1 MQTFKSNSE
10 ANFKKLSNRDSNPSS
25 SPKTK
30 KIVIVG
36 AGVIGA
42 AIAYHLSQRDDVAV
56 TLLERDIPG
65 AGASGHSF
73 AWANAFGKEP
83 RDYHTLNRR
92 ALDMWYR
99 LAHQLDADIGVHYGG
114 EMRWESN
121 PQRAMQL
128 RQRIQQIQT
137 WGYPCRLITRAE
149 MLTLEPHLH
158 PGTVAAASFS
168 EADIHVETD
177 RFITVCLQRACE
189 RGAVVHSPT
198 YVTGFVIRNG
208 SVAAV
213 KTSDSEFS
221 CDAVVL
227 ASGVQTTELAS
238 LAKTH
243 IPQQRSPGIVIKTTP
258 CAKVLHNVAVIHA
271 PPKDGNHQHL
281 HLRQLSDGS
290 LRIGQ
295 GTQEGINRDNSQQH
309 ADALLARAKAYLPA
323 IADAEA
329 IPMPVGYRP
338 MPLDGF
344 PVLGF
349 TEAVQNLYITL
360 MHSGVTLAPLVGE
373 MATLEIADGA
383 RVDWFVPYRPERFR
397 TNH

>member
-1 MQTFKSNSE
+1 MN
-10 ANFKKLSNRDSNPSS
+10 SNR
-25 SPKTK
+25 K
-30 KIVIVG
+30 KVVIVG

-42 AIAYHLSQRDDVAV
+42 VIAYHLSQRDEVAV

-65 AGASGHSF
+65 TGASGHSF

-92 ALDMWYR
+92 SLDMWYR
-99 LAHQLDADIGVHYGG
+99 LAHQLDTDIGIHYGG
-114 EMRWESN
+114 EMRWEN
-121 PQRAMQL
+121 DPQRVTQL
-128 RQRIQQIQT
+128 RQRVQQIQA

-149 MLTLEPHLH
+149 MLALEPHLH
-158 PGTVAAASFS
+158 PGIVSAASFS
-168 EADIHVETD
+168 EADIHIETD
-177 RFITVCLQRACE
+177 RFIDVCLQRASE
-189 RGAVVHSPT
+189 RGAVVHPQT
-198 YVTGFVIRNG
+198 CVTGFVIRNG
-208 SVAAV
+208 SVAAL
-213 KTSDSEFS
+213 KTSDSEFP

-238 LAKTH
+238 LAKMY

-258 CAKVLHNVAVIHA
+258 CAEVLHNVAVIHA
-271 PPKDGNHQHL
+271 PPRDENHQYL

-295 GTQEGINRDNSQQH
+295 GTQEGINRDDSQQH

-329 IPMPVGYRP
+329 IPTPVGYRP

-349 TEAVQNLYITL
+349 TKAVQNLYIAL

-373 MATLEIADGA
+373 MAALEIADGA
-383 RVDWFVPYRPERFR
+383 RVDWFAPYRPERFR
-397 TNH
+397 SDH

>member
-1 MQTFKSNSE
+1 M
-10 ANFKKLSNRDSNPSS
+10 
-25 SPKTK
+25 
-30 KIVIVG
+30 IVG
-36 AGVIGA
+36 AGIIGA
-42 AIAYHLSQRDDVAV
+42 AIAYHLSRRNGIAV
-56 TLLERDIPG
+56 TVLERDIPG

-92 ALDMWYR
+92 SLDMWYR
-99 LAHQLDADIGVHYGG
+99 LAHQLDTDIGIHYGG
-114 EMRWESN
+114 EMRWEN
-121 PQRAMQL
+121 DPHRAAQL
-128 RQRIQQIQT
+128 RQRIEHIQR
-137 WGYPCRLITRAE
+137 WGYPCRLITRDE
-149 MLTLEPHLH
+149 MLALEPHLH

-177 RFITVCLQRACE
+177 RFINVCLQRACE
-189 RGAVVHSPT
+189 SGAVVHPQTS
-198 YVTGFVIRNG
+198 VTGFVIRKG
-208 SVAAV
+208 RVAAV
-213 KTSDSEFS
+213 KTADAEFP
-221 CDAVVL
+221 CDVLVL

-238 LAKTH
+238 LAHTH
-243 IPQQRSPGIVIKTTP
+243 IPQQRSPGIVIKTTS
-258 CAKVLHNVAVIHA
+258 CAKVLHNVAIIHA
-271 PPKDGNHQHL
+271 PSQDEKHQHL

-295 GTQEGINRDNSQQH
+295 GTQEGINRDDSQQH

-323 IADAEA
+323 IAAAEA
-329 IPMPVGYRP
+329 IPTPVGYRP

-349 TEAVQNLYITL
+349 TEAAQNLYIAL

-383 RVDWFVPYRPERFR
+383 RVDWFASYRPERFK
-397 TNH
+397 TNP

>member
-1 MQTFKSNSE
+1 MYSQTFKSSSKVSR
-10 ANFKKLSNRDSNPSS
+10 KKLSNRDSNPSP
-25 SPKTK
+25 SPQRK
-30 KIVIVG
+30 KVVIVG

-42 AIAYHLSQRDDVAV
+42 AIAYHLSLRKGIAV
-56 TLLERDIPG
+56 TILERDIPG

-92 ALDMWYR
+92 SLDMWYR
-99 LAHQLDADIGVHYGG
+99 LAHQLDADIGIHYGG
-114 EMRWESN
+114 EMRWENN
-121 PQRAMQL
+121 PQRATQL
-128 RQRIQQIQT
+128 RQRVQQIQT
-137 WGYPCRLITRAE
+137 WGYPCRLITRDE
-149 MLTLEPHLH
+149 MLALEPHLH
-158 PGTVAAASFS
+158 PTTVAAASFS

-177 RFITVCLQRACE
+177 RFIGVCLQRACE
-189 RGAVVHSPT
+189 SGVVVHPQTS
-198 YVTGFVIRNG
+198 VTGFVIRNG

-213 KTSDSEFS
+213 KTANAEFP
-221 CDAVVL
+221 CDVVVL
-227 ASGVQTTELAS
+227 ASGVQTTELAF
-238 LAKTH
+238 LTQTH

-258 CAKVLHNVAVIHA
+258 CDKVLHNVAVIHA
-271 PPKDGNHQHL
+271 PPRDESYQHL
-281 HLRQLSDGS
+281 HLRQLADGS

-295 GTQEGINRDNSQQH
+295 GTQEGINRDDSQQH

-329 IPMPVGYRP
+329 IPTPVGYRP

-349 TEAVQNLYITL
+349 TEAVQNLYIAL

-373 MATLEIADGA
+373 MATLEIADGT
-383 RVDWFVPYRPERFR
+383 RVDWFASYRPERFG
-397 TNH
+397 

>member
-1 MQTFKSNSE
+1 MNSN
-10 ANFKKLSNRDSNPSS
+10 KK
-25 SPKTK
+25 KV
-30 KIVIVG
+30 VIVG

-42 AIAYHLSQRDDVAV
+42 TIAYHLSQRDEIDVTV
-56 TLLERDIPG
+56 LERDIPG

-73 AWANAFGKEP
+73 AWANAFGKDP

-99 LAHQLDADIGVHYGG
+99 LAHQLDADIGIHYGG

-121 PQRAMQL
+121 PQRAAQL

-137 WGYPCRLITRAE
+137 WGYPCRLITRDE
-149 MLTLEPHLH
+149 MLVLEPHLH
-158 PGTVAAASFS
+158 PGTVSAASFS
-168 EADIHVETD
+168 EADIHIETD
-177 RFITVCLQRACE
+177 RFIDVCLQRACD
-189 RGAVVHSPT
+189 RGAVVHPQT
-198 YVTGFVIRNG
+198 CVTGFVIRNG

-213 KTSDSEFS
+213 KTADTEFP

-243 IPQQRSPGIVIKTTP
+243 IPQQRSPGIVIKTTL
-258 CAKVLHNVAVIHA
+258 CAEVLHNVAVIHA

-295 GTQEGINRDNSQQH
+295 GSQEGINRDNSQQH

-329 IPMPVGYRP
+329 IPTPVGYRP

-349 TEAVQNLYITL
+349 TEAVQNLYIAL

-373 MATLEIADGA
+373 MATLEIADDV
-383 RVDWFVPYRPERFR
+383 RVDWFAPYRPERFK
-397 TNH
+397 

>member
-1 MQTFKSNSE
+1 M
-10 ANFKKLSNRDSNPSS
+10 
-25 SPKTK
+25 
-30 KIVIVG
+30 IVG

-42 AIAYHLSQRDDVAV
+42 SIAYHLSERNSIAV
-56 TLLERDIPG
+56 TLLERDTPG

-73 AWANAFGKEP
+73 AWANAFGKDP

-92 ALDMWYR
+92 SLDMWYR
-99 LAHQLDADIGVHYGG
+99 LAQQLDADIGIHYGG
-114 EMRWESN
+114 EMRWENN
-121 PQRAMQL
+121 PERGVQL

-137 WGYPCRLITRAE
+137 WGYPCRLITRDE
-149 MLTLEPHLH
+149 MLALEPHLR

-168 EADIHVETD
+168 EADIHIETD
-177 RFITVCLQRACE
+177 RFIDVCLQRACE
-189 RGAVVHSPT
+189 AGATVRPKTS
-198 YVTGFVIRNG
+198 VTGFVIRNG

-213 KTSDSEFS
+213 ETEDAEFP
-221 CDAVVL
+221 CDVVIL

-238 LAKTH
+238 LAGVH

-258 CAKVLHNVAVIHA
+258 CAKVLNSVAIIHA
-271 PPKDGNHQHL
+271 SSTDENHQHL
-281 HLRQLSDGS
+281 HLRQLTDGS

-295 GTQEGINRDNSQQH
+295 GTQEGINRDDSQQH
-309 ADALLARAKAYLPA
+309 ADTLLARARAYLPA

-329 IPMPVGYRP
+329 IPTPVGYRP

-349 TEAVQNLYITL
+349 TEAVENLYIAL

-383 RVDWFVPYRPERFR
+383 RVDWFAPYRPERFQ
-397 TNH
+397 